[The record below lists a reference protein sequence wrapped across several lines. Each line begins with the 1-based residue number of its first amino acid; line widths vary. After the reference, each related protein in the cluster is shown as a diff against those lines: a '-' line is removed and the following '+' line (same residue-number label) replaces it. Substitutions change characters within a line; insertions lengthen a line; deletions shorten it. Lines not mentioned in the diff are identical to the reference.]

1 MQCPTHVQQDHQPGH
16 DTGRIASMNTMMLAL
31 LQDRLWT
38 MAERL
43 QERLRRL
50 RGGKGSPRAEELAAT
65 ELSQVLDAL
74 EAMER
79 GRYGLCGECECSIE
93 LDQLLAQPQRRVCG
107 GCEEMAGTP
116 RRALFTRLSGLG
128 DAKLP
133 Q

>member
-1 MQCPTHVQQDHQPGH
+1 
-16 DTGRIASMNTMMLAL
+16 MNTMMLAL

-43 QERLRRL
+43 QERLQRL
-50 RGGKGSPRAEELAAT
+50 RGGHGSPRAEELAAT

-74 EAMER
+74 DAMEH
-79 GRYGLCGECECSIE
+79 GRYGLCAECECGIE
-93 LDQLLAQPQRRVCG
+93 LDQLLALPQRRLCG
-107 GCEEMAGTP
+107 GCEDVAATP
-116 RRALFTRLSGLG
+116 RRALFSRLSGMG